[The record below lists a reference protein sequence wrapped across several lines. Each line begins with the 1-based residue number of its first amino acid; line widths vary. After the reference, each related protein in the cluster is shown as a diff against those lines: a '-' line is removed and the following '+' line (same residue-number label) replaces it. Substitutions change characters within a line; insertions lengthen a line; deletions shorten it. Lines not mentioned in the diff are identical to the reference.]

1 MWELESRLLR
11 LLKLVKSIT
20 IQENEKY
27 CAEEIV
33 SILQQVK
40 SAESDFSV
48 DDNNKKQYNVD
59 SNSMTCS

>member
-11 LLKLVKSIT
+11 LLKLVTSIT

-33 SILQQVK
+33 NILQQVK

-48 DDNNKKQYNVD
+48 DDNNKKQIFPFPYFHRY
-59 SNSMTCS
+59 